1 MPKPRFT
8 TITID
13 VETAEKLKKMAEAEA
28 TNPAGFLRQWLNDP
42 AFLEI
47 WLKKFEKRLQ
57 EIKEEIKKS
66 SEKSY
71 SGATERRG
79 KSLNL

>member
-1 MPKPRFT
+1 MWKQ
-8 TITID
+8 
-13 VETAEKLKKMAEAEA
+13 LKSSKRWLRQKQRIRRV
-28 TNPAGFLRQWLNDP
+28 FLRQWLNDP